1 MENFELDALDLKI
14 LRLLQEDASLS
25 IAEISERIGLS
36 QTPCWKRLR
45 RLETSG
51 ILKKRVALIDP
62 RALGLRL
69 TVLLTVRTIHHDA
82 EWLSTFAEGVAAL
95 PEVVG
100 FWRLSGERDYLLKVL
115 VRDMEDY
122 DCFYKR
128 LIRIAPL
135 ADVSS
140 SFVMEEIKS
149 TTAIPI

>member
-1 MENFELDALDLKI
+1 MENFELDAMDLKI

-36 QTPCWKRLR
+36 QTPCWTRLR

-82 EWLSTFAEGVAAL
+82 AWLSTFAEGVAAL

-122 DCFYKR
+122 DRFYKR

>member
-62 RALGLRL
+62 RGLGLRL

-82 EWLSTFAEGVAAL
+82 AWLSTFAEGVCRPAR
-95 PEVVG
+95 G
-100 FWRLSGERDYLLKVL
+100 GRVL
-115 VRDMEDY
+115 
-122 DCFYKR
+122 
-128 LIRIAPL
+128 APL
-135 ADVSS
+135 GRTGLSLKGAC
-140 SFVMEEIKS
+140 
-149 TTAIPI
+149 ARHGRL